1 MGITWN
7 LGETPWPIREP
18 TSMVFVL
25 RGECGA
31 MAPGARRAPGLPDP
45 HTELPGLLPRR
56 LRCGPVPDRSFSVGL
71 SALA

>member
-7 LGETPWPIREP
+7 LGETLWPMREP
-18 TSMVFVL
+18 TSMVLVL

-31 MAPGARRAPGLPDP
+31 MAPGPRRAPRLPGP
-45 HTELPGLLPRR
+45 HTELPGLSPRR
-56 LRCGPVPDRSFSVGL
+56 LRCRPVPDRSFSVGL